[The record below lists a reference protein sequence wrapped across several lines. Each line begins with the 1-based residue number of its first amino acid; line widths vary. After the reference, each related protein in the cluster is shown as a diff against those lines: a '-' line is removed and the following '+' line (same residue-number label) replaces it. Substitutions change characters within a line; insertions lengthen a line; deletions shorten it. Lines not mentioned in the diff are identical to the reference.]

1 MENSNIQLRD
11 IVSIV
16 KKRKLSLIIPFF
28 TILIIAAAT
37 SLFLPPIYISSSTI
51 LIEDQEIPTEYVQT
65 TVTSYVE
72 KRLQEIKQKIMS
84 TTRLQE
90 VIDKYGLY
98 VDFKKRKTKEE
109 IIEKMRGDINLD
121 LISAEVINQR
131 TGQSTSATIAFTL
144 SYEGKN
150 DPGKVQRVA
159 SVLASL
165 FLEENIKVRERQ
177 VREASSFFEAEIN
190 KIEESLRVVE
200 EKLSLFKEEHIN
212 ELPELMQVNMQDVHE
227 SEINMERTLELL
239 RSLKERKANLASQ
252 LASTSPQ
259 IAGQERLS
267 ILRLELS
274 RLRTIYSEE
283 YPDIIH
289 VKHEIEEIEKKQL
302 SNRSTNEADT
312 VAGIPTNPAYISISS
327 QLSSIQSE
335 ISSASKQL
343 EKYENQSNVLRGYL
357 KATPVVEKEYT
368 KLLMER
374 DSLKLKYDD
383 LMQKYMEAR
392 VAQGLEKDQKGERFT
407 LIDPALLPEKPYKPN
422 RLVIFLIGIFLGV
435 VCSAGLTAILELTD
449 DTIRDGKT
457 LSSIAPYPVLSVI
470 PILYTEKEIMR
481 QKGKRATIIA
491 FGVIT
496 AVIVPV
502 AFHYLVMDLYI
513 VWAKLMRNIAL

>member
-1 MENSNIQLRD
+1 MDNSNVQLYD
-11 IVSIV
+11 IICIV
-16 KKRKLSLIIPFF
+16 KKRKLSLIIPFL
-28 TILIIAAAT
+28 TILIIAAVT
-37 SLFLPPIYISSSTI
+37 SLLLPPIYISSSTI

-84 TTRLQE
+84 TSRLQE
-90 VIDKYGLY
+90 VIDKYELY
-98 VDFKKRKTKEE
+98 VDLKKRKTKEE
-109 IIEKMRGDINLD
+109 IIERMRRDINLE

-190 KIEESLRVVE
+190 KIEESFRGVE
-200 EKLSLFKEEHIN
+200 EKISLFKEKHIN

-227 SEINMERTLELL
+227 SEINMERTLEQL
-239 RSLKERKANLASQ
+239 RSLKERKAQLTAQ

-259 IAGQERLS
+259 IADQERMS
-267 ILRLELS
+267 MLRLELN

-289 VKHEIEEIEKKQL
+289 VKSEIEEIEKRQSSHGS
-302 SNRSTNEADT
+302 SNDADSD
-312 VAGIPTNPAYISISS
+312 GRIPTNPAYISLSS
-327 QLSSIQSE
+327 QLSSTQSE
-335 ISSASKQL
+335 ISSLLKQL
-343 EKYENQSNVLRGYL
+343 EKYENQSNVLRGYI
-357 KATPVVEKEYT
+357 KATPVVEKEYR

-422 RLVIFLIGIFLGV
+422 RLVIFLIGIFFGA
-435 VCSAGLTAILELTD
+435 VCSAGLTAIMELTD
-449 DTIRDGKT
+449 DTIRDGKM
-457 LSSIAPYPVLSVI
+457 LNSLAPYPVLSVI
-470 PILYTEKEIMR
+470 PILYTEKEITR

-491 FGVIT
+491 LGVIT
-496 AVIVPV
+496 AVVVPV
-502 AFHYLVMDLYI
+502 AFHYLVMDVYI
-513 VWAKLMRNIAL
+513 LWAKLMRNIAL